1 MNDFPLYLGLES
13 NYQGTILMHY
23 SFQKV
28 IVKFCGLQ
36 YVKGFNFCCNP
47 QNLKSIKNLT
57 LQMCLVHR
65 IDPQLF
71 PKFQPYSKIISKVIA
86 KKRKKSKF
94 RERKNVT
101 LFLNLFD
108 YVLKVFGQQNY
119 CV

>member
-36 YVKGFNFCCNP
+36 YVKGFNFYCNP
-47 QNLKSIKNLT
+47 QNLTFIKNLT

-65 IDPQLF
+65 SPAF
-71 PKFQPYSKIISKVIA
+71 PKISA
-86 KKRKKSKF
+86 
-94 RERKNVT
+94 
-101 LFLNLFD
+101 L
-108 YVLKVFGQQNY
+108 
-119 CV
+119 